1 MKYVR
6 VIPKPG
12 YFRIEMI
19 FEAKH
24 KGMVS
29 SKRSPVYA
37 GVDLGVN
44 NLAAVSIDKPRV
56 KPLIIDGL
64 KLKSENVFYNAL
76 IAKKSELPKAWFQ
89 KGDSNVLARVHSSK
103 AIKVEWDKRDSFIQ
117 SYLHWASRQ
126 VINYLKANGVTNL
139 IIGHNDGW
147 KQGIKKSKRLSRK
160 ARAHFAYI
168 PFNRFISMLTY
179 KAKKAGIETQVVE
192 ESYTSKTCVLAGEL
206 PVKHE
211 SYAATRVKRGYLKV
225 KNTGAIIN
233 SDVNGA
239 CQIVRKCKPD
249 AFSVKADGVE
259 VWDGLLRPMKLYF
272 GSQLRCAPSVLQ
284 SDGFSPDCV
293 ER

>member
-1 MKYVR
+1 MSFPR
-6 VIPKPG
+6 HG
-12 YFRIEMI
+12 FR
-19 FEAKH
+19 
-24 KGMVS
+24 
-29 SKRSPVYA
+29 
-37 GVDLGVN
+37 
-44 NLAAVSIDKPRV
+44 
-56 KPLIIDGL
+56 
-64 KLKSENVFYNAL
+64 
-76 IAKKSELPKAWFQ
+76 

-147 KQGIKKSKRLSRK
+147 KQGVKKSKRLSRK

-179 KAKKAGIETQVVE
+179 KAKKAGIEVQVVE
-192 ESYTSKTCVLAGEL
+192 ESYTSKTCVLLGEL
-206 PVKHE
+206 PEKHE
-211 SYAATRVKRGYLKV
+211 YYGAVRVNRGLLKV
-225 KNTGAIIN
+225 KNSDLSIN
-233 SDVNGA
+233 ADVNGA
-239 CQIVRKCKPD
+239 CQIVRKCKPN

-272 GSQLRCAPSVLQ
+272 GFRLRCVPSVLQ
-284 SDGFSPDCV
+284 SDDSSPDCI